1 MARYSPA
8 TSLCPRVSLT
18 VKSWSV
24 AATSS
29 LLELS
34 KTLSERSAATAVR
47 YISELLDPLFL
58 YVLSRRSIWKDSVV
72 LLDKGLVNSSTLN

>member
-1 MARYSPA
+1 MAMYSPA
-8 TSLCPRVSLT
+8 TSACPVVSLT

-34 KTLSERSAATAVR
+34 KTLSERSAAKEVR
-47 YISELLDPLFL
+47 YISELLDPLFV
-58 YVLSRRSIWKDSVV
+58 YVLSRRSTWKDLVV
-72 LLDKGLVNSSTLN
+72 LLDKGLVNSSSLN